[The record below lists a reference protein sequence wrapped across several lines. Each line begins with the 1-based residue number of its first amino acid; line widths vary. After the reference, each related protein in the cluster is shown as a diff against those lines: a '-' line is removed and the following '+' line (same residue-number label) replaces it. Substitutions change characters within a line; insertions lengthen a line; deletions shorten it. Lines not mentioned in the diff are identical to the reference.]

1 MKKIIISNFKMNTTP
16 SEMKTY
22 SMALATKTSE
32 SKNQIIVCP
41 PFTHL
46 CVAKQFLDGSK
57 VSLGAQNVSSEEKGA
72 FTGEVSASMLKDS
85 GVEYV
90 IVGHSERRTKFKET
104 DRLVNKKIKT
114 ALANG
119 LKVILCI
126 GEDLASRQAK
136 QACAVVKK
144 ELDDALKGIYENEL
158 EGVII
163 AYEPIWAIGTG
174 KTATLKDIQ
183 KMVELIRKEIAYLYS
198 DKAGQQINVVY
209 GGSIDIQNYKKII
222 SLACLNGALIGGA
235 SLNVDNFAVIAREN
249 YWLIGEKMEHISLYR
264 KYRPKTFDEV
274 IGQEHITKTLQN
286 QIMNNHIGHA
296 YLFTGTRGTGKTS
309 VAKIFARAV
318 NCLTPVNG
326 SPCGKCE
333 NCLNLQK
340 DNDINIIEMDAAS
353 NNKVDDV
360 REIREKVKFLP
371 VGAKYKVYIIDEVH
385 MLTDSAFN
393 ALLKTLEEPPEH
405 IIFILATTEAHK
417 LPQTILSRCVRFD
430 FHLVS
435 VSDLMKHL
443 AKIFDK
449 ENIKYDEESL
459 KLIATAGEGSVRD
472 TLSIADSIASYCQGN
487 ITKEQTLEILG
498 TTDYDLILSFF
509 KEIKDREVGN
519 ILSLIDK
526 IEKEGKNLAVFAKDL
541 SKHARNLL
549 VCKTCKDVNDILNL
563 PNDVFEKFK
572 EQADLFEEKDL
583 IRYMQ
588 VFSSAENEL
597 RYTLSVRL
605 LLETT
610 CLTAILGLEVKKN
623 WKLK

>member
-1 MKKIIISNFKMNTTP
+1 
-16 SEMKTY
+16 
-22 SMALATKTSE
+22 
-32 SKNQIIVCP
+32 
-41 PFTHL
+41 
-46 CVAKQFLDGSK
+46 
-57 VSLGAQNVSSEEKGA
+57 
-72 FTGEVSASMLKDS
+72 
-85 GVEYV
+85 
-90 IVGHSERRTKFKET
+90 
-104 DRLVNKKIKT
+104 
-114 ALANG
+114 
-119 LKVILCI
+119 
-126 GEDLASRQAK
+126 
-136 QACAVVKK
+136 
-144 ELDDALKGIYENEL
+144 
-158 EGVII
+158 
-163 AYEPIWAIGTG
+163 
-174 KTATLKDIQ
+174 
-183 KMVELIRKEIAYLYS
+183 
-198 DKAGQQINVVY
+198 
-209 GGSIDIQNYKKII
+209 
-222 SLACLNGALIGGA
+222 
-235 SLNVDNFAVIAREN
+235 
-249 YWLIGEKMEHISLYR
+249 MEHISLYR
-264 KYRPKTFDEV
+264 KYRPKTFEDV
-274 IGQEHITKTLQN
+274 IGQDHITKTLQN

-309 VAKIFARAV
+309 IAKIFARAV
-318 NCLTPVNG
+318 NCLSPVNG

-405 IIFILATTEAHK
+405 IIFILATTEVHK

-435 VSDLMKHL
+435 VEDLVKHL
-443 AKIFDK
+443 RKIFDK

-472 TLSIADSIASYCQGN
+472 TLSIADSIASYAQGN

-498 TTDYDLILSFF
+498 TTDYELILSFF

-519 ILSLIDK
+519 ILALIDK

-549 VCKTCKDVNDILNL
+549 VCKTCKDANKILNL
-563 PNDVFEKFK
+563 PDDVFEKFQ
-572 EQADLFEEKDL
+572 EQADLFDEKDL

-610 CLTAILGLEVKKN
+610 CLTAILGFEVKKN
-623 WKLK
+623 